1 MTNYQIRESSDYY
14 HGLRLERKEAQIQ
27 RALRSLLEERSLLED
42 NQLSFLFNQKPEQN
56 ISINTVLDSILTNE
70 IVKIS
75 EIQNINFT
83 LYDIDGSLIGSTVSD
98 EETESLSNQVLTDLE
113 KSEDSKIV
121 ITKSDDETLLRS
133 SFSYIFNINEKKLIS
148 LCAAVECIHSYSLIH
163 DDLPAMDDDELRRGN
178 PTTHKKFDEATA
190 ILAGDALQPFAFE
203 LISTIKTTDRNIVQ
217 MISSLSEAC
226 GYLGMVG
233 GQIKDINS
241 NQIKDVESLDSMHS
255 EKTGRL
261 IQASIETAG
270 ILSGLS
276 ASDIESLK
284 EYGGKIGLAFQIQDD
299 IIDIESPAS
308 VSGKDQGSDIGKDKT
323 TYPSLV
329 GLEASK
335 VRAQELSNDAKKI
348 LQPINKNTDNLD
360 KLADYIVSRK
370 A

>member
-1 MTNYQIRESSDYY
+1 MSEF
-14 HGLRLERKEAQIQ
+14 EK
-27 RALRSLLEERSLLED
+27 LLESYQARV
-42 NQLSFLFNQKPEQN
+42 NQKLE
-56 ISINTVLDSILTNE
+56 VLLPDDDSIL
-70 IVKIS
+70 IS
-75 EIQNINFT
+75 AMRYSVLNGGKRLRPILAYLTGELNDTEAEYIDT
-83 LYDIDGSLIGSTVSD
+83 LASSL
-98 EETESLSNQVLTDLE
+98 E
-113 KSEDSKIV
+113 
-121 ITKSDDETLLRS
+121 
-133 SFSYIFNINEKKLIS
+133 LIH
-148 LCAAVECIHSYSLIH
+148 CYSLIH

-190 ILAGDALQPFAFE
+190 ILAGDALQPLAFE
-203 LISTIKTTDRNIVQ
+203 LISTIKTSDRNKVQ

-276 ASDIESLK
+276 TSDIESLK
-284 EYGGKIGLAFQIQDD
+284 EYGEKIGLAFQIQDD

>member
-1 MTNYQIRESSDYY
+1 MSEF
-14 HGLRLERKEAQIQ
+14 EK
-27 RALRSLLEERSLLED
+27 LLESYQARV
-42 NQLSFLFNQKPEQN
+42 NQKLE
-56 ISINTVLDSILTNE
+56 VLLPDDDSIL
-70 IVKIS
+70 IS
-75 EIQNINFT
+75 AMRYSVLNGGKRLRPILAYLTGELNDTEAEYIDT
-83 LYDIDGSLIGSTVSD
+83 LASSL
-98 EETESLSNQVLTDLE
+98 E
-113 KSEDSKIV
+113 
-121 ITKSDDETLLRS
+121 
-133 SFSYIFNINEKKLIS
+133 LIH
-148 LCAAVECIHSYSLIH
+148 CYSLIH

-190 ILAGDALQPFAFE
+190 ILAGDALQPLAFG
-203 LISTIKTTDRNIVQ
+203 LISTIKTSDRNKVQ
-217 MISSLSEAC
+217 MIGSLSEAC

>member
-1 MTNYQIRESSDYY
+1 MSEF
-14 HGLRLERKEAQIQ
+14 EK
-27 RALRSLLEERSLLED
+27 LLESYQARV
-42 NQLSFLFNQKPEQN
+42 NQKLE
-56 ISINTVLDSILTNE
+56 VLLPDDDSIL
-70 IVKIS
+70 IS
-75 EIQNINFT
+75 AMRYSVLNGGKRLRPILAYLTGELNDTEAEYIDT
-83 LYDIDGSLIGSTVSD
+83 LASSL
-98 EETESLSNQVLTDLE
+98 E
-113 KSEDSKIV
+113 
-121 ITKSDDETLLRS
+121 
-133 SFSYIFNINEKKLIS
+133 LIH
-148 LCAAVECIHSYSLIH
+148 CYSLIH

-190 ILAGDALQPFAFE
+190 ILAGDALQPLAFE
-203 LISTIKTTDRNIVQ
+203 LISTIKTSDRNKVQ

-255 EKTGRL
+255 EKTGSL

>member
-1 MTNYQIRESSDYY
+1 MSEF
-14 HGLRLERKEAQIQ
+14 EK
-27 RALRSLLEERSLLED
+27 LLESYQARV
-42 NQLSFLFNQKPEQN
+42 NQKLE
-56 ISINTVLDSILTNE
+56 VLLPDDDSIL
-70 IVKIS
+70 IS
-75 EIQNINFT
+75 AMRYSVLNGGKRLRPILAYLTGELNDTEAEYIDT
-83 LYDIDGSLIGSTVSD
+83 LASSL
-98 EETESLSNQVLTDLE
+98 E
-113 KSEDSKIV
+113 
-121 ITKSDDETLLRS
+121 
-133 SFSYIFNINEKKLIS
+133 LIH
-148 LCAAVECIHSYSLIH
+148 CYSLIH

-190 ILAGDALQPFAFE
+190 ILAGDALQPLAFE
-203 LISTIKTTDRNIVQ
+203 LISTIKTSDRNKVQ

-308 VSGKDQGSDIGKDKT
+308 VSGKDQGSDMGKDKT

>member
-1 MTNYQIRESSDYY
+1 MSEF
-14 HGLRLERKEAQIQ
+14 EK
-27 RALRSLLEERSLLED
+27 LLESYQARV
-42 NQLSFLFNQKPEQN
+42 NQKLE
-56 ISINTVLDSILTNE
+56 VLLPDDDSIL
-70 IVKIS
+70 IS
-75 EIQNINFT
+75 AMRYSVLNGGKRLRPILAYLTGELNDTEAEYIDT
-83 LYDIDGSLIGSTVSD
+83 LASSL
-98 EETESLSNQVLTDLE
+98 E
-113 KSEDSKIV
+113 
-121 ITKSDDETLLRS
+121 
-133 SFSYIFNINEKKLIS
+133 LIH
-148 LCAAVECIHSYSLIH
+148 CYSLIH

-190 ILAGDALQPFAFE
+190 ILAGDALQPLAFE
-203 LISTIKTTDRNIVQ
+203 LISTIKTSDRNKVQ
-217 MISSLSEAC
+217 MIGSLSEAC

-241 NQIKDVESLDSMHS
+241 NQIKDVESLDSMHF

>member
-1 MTNYQIRESSDYY
+1 MSEF
-14 HGLRLERKEAQIQ
+14 EK
-27 RALRSLLEERSLLED
+27 LLESYQARV
-42 NQLSFLFNQKPEQN
+42 NQKLE
-56 ISINTVLDSILTNE
+56 VLLPDDDSIL
-70 IVKIS
+70 IS
-75 EIQNINFT
+75 AMRYSVLNGGKRLRPILAYLTGELNDTEAEYIDT
-83 LYDIDGSLIGSTVSD
+83 LASSL
-98 EETESLSNQVLTDLE
+98 E
-113 KSEDSKIV
+113 
-121 ITKSDDETLLRS
+121 
-133 SFSYIFNINEKKLIS
+133 LIH
-148 LCAAVECIHSYSLIH
+148 CYSLIH

-190 ILAGDALQPFAFE
+190 ILAGDALQPLAFE
-203 LISTIKTTDRNIVQ
+203 LISTIKTSDRNKVQ

-241 NQIKDVESLDSMHS
+241 NQIKDLESLDSMHS

>member
-1 MTNYQIRESSDYY
+1 MSEF
-14 HGLRLERKEAQIQ
+14 EK
-27 RALRSLLEERSLLED
+27 LLESYQARV
-42 NQLSFLFNQKPEQN
+42 NQKLE
-56 ISINTVLDSILTNE
+56 VLLPDDDSIL
-70 IVKIS
+70 IS
-75 EIQNINFT
+75 AMRYSVLNGGKRLRPILAYLTGELNDTEAEYIDT
-83 LYDIDGSLIGSTVSD
+83 LASSL
-98 EETESLSNQVLTDLE
+98 E
-113 KSEDSKIV
+113 
-121 ITKSDDETLLRS
+121 
-133 SFSYIFNINEKKLIS
+133 LIH
-148 LCAAVECIHSYSLIH
+148 CYSLIH

-190 ILAGDALQPFAFE
+190 ILAGDALQPLAFE
-203 LISTIKTTDRNIVQ
+203 LISTIKTSDRNKVQ

-241 NQIKDVESLDSMHS
+241 NQIKDVESLDSMHF

-276 ASDIESLK
+276 TSDIESLK
-284 EYGGKIGLAFQIQDD
+284 EYGEKIGLAFQIQDD

>member
-1 MTNYQIRESSDYY
+1 MSEF
-14 HGLRLERKEAQIQ
+14 EK
-27 RALRSLLEERSLLED
+27 LLESYQARV
-42 NQLSFLFNQKPEQN
+42 NQKLE
-56 ISINTVLDSILTNE
+56 VLLPDDDSILTSAMRYSVLNGGKRLRPILAYLTGE
-70 IVKIS
+70 LNDTEAEYID
-75 EIQNINFT
+75 T
-83 LYDIDGSLIGSTVSD
+83 LASSL
-98 EETESLSNQVLTDLE
+98 E
-113 KSEDSKIV
+113 
-121 ITKSDDETLLRS
+121 
-133 SFSYIFNINEKKLIS
+133 LIH
-148 LCAAVECIHSYSLIH
+148 CYSLIH

-190 ILAGDALQPFAFE
+190 ILAGDALQPLAFE
-203 LISTIKTTDRNIVQ
+203 LISTIKTSDRNKVQ

>member
-1 MTNYQIRESSDYY
+1 MSEF
-14 HGLRLERKEAQIQ
+14 EK
-27 RALRSLLEERSLLED
+27 LLESYQARV
-42 NQLSFLFNQKPEQN
+42 NQKLE
-56 ISINTVLDSILTNE
+56 VLLPDDDSIL
-70 IVKIS
+70 IS
-75 EIQNINFT
+75 AMRYSVLNGGKRLRPILAYLTGELNDTEAEHIDT
-83 LYDIDGSLIGSTVSD
+83 LASSL
-98 EETESLSNQVLTDLE
+98 E
-113 KSEDSKIV
+113 
-121 ITKSDDETLLRS
+121 
-133 SFSYIFNINEKKLIS
+133 LIH
-148 LCAAVECIHSYSLIH
+148 CYSLIH

-190 ILAGDALQPFAFE
+190 ILAGDALQPLAFE
-203 LISTIKTTDRNIVQ
+203 LISTIKTSDRNKVQ